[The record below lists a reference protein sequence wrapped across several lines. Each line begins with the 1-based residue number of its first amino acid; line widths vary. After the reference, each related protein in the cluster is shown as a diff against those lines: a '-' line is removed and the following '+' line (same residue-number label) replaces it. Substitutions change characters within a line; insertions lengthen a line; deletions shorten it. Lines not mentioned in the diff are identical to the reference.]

1 MKELARSWLE
11 RQCKATPGASRG
23 VVFLGAPDRG
33 PYTPTA
39 LWPEGG
45 KLTPPLAE
53 AAEYAMSERRGLV
66 RPPEP
71 EEVEEGRPGRDVI
84 ALPFQI
90 DGALWGAA
98 AIEMRHRPKTEQQ
111 GVLQLL
117 GWGLQWLELLVR
129 ERTESHRAPLVPVVE
144 LVALAL
150 EHDRFQSAATAV
162 ATEIAT
168 RFGFER
174 VSLGFRSGSQTEL
187 RAISHSA
194 RFGKSSNL
202 VREIEAAMDEALD
215 QGTTI
220 AHPPPPEGEPLVAR
234 AHQTLARHGGSGGG
248 GACTVPLTA
257 GDRVIGALTLERAG
271 KGPLTVETLA
281 VCEHAASLLGP
292 ILELRRLEDRS
303 LATKLAASLREQA
316 GKLVGPGHV
325 GTKLATLGVAL
336 TLLFLALARGDHRVT
351 ADATLEGTVQRVVTA
366 AMDGFVL
373 EAPLRAGD
381 VVQEGQLLAALDD
394 KDLVLEHSRW
404 VGQREQ
410 TLREYREALA
420 AHDRAEAS
428 ILSARVAQANAQIQL
443 LEEQITRARLV
454 APFAGIVVEGDLSQ
468 SLGSPVERGEVLF
481 EVAPLDAY
489 RIVLAVD
496 ERDISDVAV
505 GQKGQLALSSLPR
518 ERLAFEVERIEPV
531 SNAEDGQNAF
541 RVEARLE
548 QPSDLL
554 RPGMEGVAKV
564 EVGRRRWLWI
574 WTHDLVDGLRLRLWT
589 WLP

>member
-1 MKELARSWLE
+1 
-11 RQCKATPGASRG
+11 
-23 VVFLGAPDRG
+23 VV
-33 PYTPTA
+33 
-39 LWPEGG
+39 
-45 KLTPPLAE
+45 
-53 AAEYAMSERRGLV
+53 
-66 RPPEP
+66 
-71 EEVEEGRPGRDVI
+71 
-84 ALPFQI
+84 
-90 DGALWGAA
+90 
-98 AIEMRHRPKTEQQ
+98 
-111 GVLQLL
+111 
-117 GWGLQWLELLVR
+117 
-129 ERTESHRAPLVPVVE
+129 
-144 LVALAL
+144 
-150 EHDRFQSAATAV
+150 
-162 ATEIAT
+162 
-168 RFGFER
+168 
-174 VSLGFRSGSQTEL
+174 
-187 RAISHSA
+187 
-194 RFGKSSNL
+194 
-202 VREIEAAMDEALD
+202 
-215 QGTTI
+215 
-220 AHPPPPEGEPLVAR
+220 
-234 AHQTLARHGGSGGG
+234 
-248 GACTVPLTA
+248 
-257 GDRVIGALTLERAG
+257 GALTLERAG
-271 KGPLTVETLA
+271 EGPMPAETLA

-303 LATKLAASLREQA
+303 LVTKLAASLREQA

-574 WTHDLVDGLRLRLWT
+574 WTHELADGLRLRLWT